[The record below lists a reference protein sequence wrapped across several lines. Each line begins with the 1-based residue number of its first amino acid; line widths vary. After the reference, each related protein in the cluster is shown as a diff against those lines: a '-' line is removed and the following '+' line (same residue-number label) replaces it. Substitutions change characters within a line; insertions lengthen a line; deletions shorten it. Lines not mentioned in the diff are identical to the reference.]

1 MLTIK
6 KMTEA
11 MRDEVLPMVLAF
23 YHSDAVCHAVPEE
36 TLRRTFNDAVSDD
49 PVLEGFVL
57 VEDGVIIGFAYT
69 TTFYACEVGGRCMMI
84 EEIFLKEEARGKGYG
99 TEFFNR
105 LFSQHPEI
113 TRFRLEA
120 TEENQ
125 AAIALYKRLG
135 FDFLDY
141 LQLVRE

>member
-1 MLTIK
+1 MLTIE

-11 MRDEVLPMVLAF
+11 MRDEVLPMVAAF

-36 TLRRTFNDAVSDD
+36 ILRRTFQDAVSND
-49 PVLEGFVL
+49 PVLEGYVL
-57 VEDGVIIGFAYT
+57 KEDGVIIGFAYT

-99 TEFFNR
+99 TEFFKQ
-105 LFSQHPEI
+105 LFAQHPEI